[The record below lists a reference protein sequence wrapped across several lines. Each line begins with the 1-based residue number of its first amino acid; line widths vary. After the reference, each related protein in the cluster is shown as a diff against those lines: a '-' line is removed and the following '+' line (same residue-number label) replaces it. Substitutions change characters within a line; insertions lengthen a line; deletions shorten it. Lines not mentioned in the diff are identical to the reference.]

1 MALIQSTP
9 YLLHGE
15 ELLPV
20 PNATCGLVYHPPS
33 GKTICVFLDANSGYI
48 FAVVIDGSGISTPVS
63 TGVNPA
69 YISQLWVK
77 YSAET
82 GKVVVVGQSFT
93 AGATIFVIEITVGS
107 SLSFSYKGLTVAGMF
122 EGKGA
127 VTLAPG
133 NKAII
138 TGYGSYPNPLKAI
151 AVQINASSLTVGA
164 IVTVDSRGCNTDYP
178 PSLLYA
184 SNGKIYYLYSLSVAP
199 YYSKL
204 VIGTLSNLVL
214 GVSAA
219 QDFDANNSV
228 SWATLVE
235 DGGTLHCY
243 YRNGDHFPKYMF
255 GAFGAPMSFSAPVTI
270 SNLGAGIELF
280 VIKDTKLQVV
290 AEEWNYPLLGNVQI
304 YGEGSVTSFAEQA
317 VFLPGD
323 VTLGV
328 RGFAYDQTN
337 ARAIVMYGDPLN
349 YAPLYVTTFAI
360 QPAYEHFWT
369 NNTLQVERE

>member
-1 MALIQSTP
+1 
-9 YLLHGE
+9 
-15 ELLPV
+15 
-20 PNATCGLVYHPPS
+20 
-33 GKTICVFLDANSGYI
+33 
-48 FAVVIDGSGISTPVS
+48 
-63 TGVNPA
+63 
-69 YISQLWVK
+69 
-77 YSAET
+77 
-82 GKVVVVGQSFT
+82 
-93 AGATIFVIEITVGS
+93 
-107 SLSFSYKGLTVAGMF
+107 
-122 EGKGA
+122 
-127 VTLAPG
+127 
-133 NKAII
+133 
-138 TGYGSYPNPLKAI
+138 
-151 AVQINASSLTVGA
+151 
-164 IVTVDSRGCNTDYP
+164 
-178 PSLLYA
+178 
-184 SNGKIYYLYSLSVAP
+184 
-199 YYSKL
+199 
-204 VIGTLSNLVL
+204 VIGTLSGLVL
-214 GVSAA
+214 SVSAA

-369 NNTLQVERE
+369 NNTVQVERE